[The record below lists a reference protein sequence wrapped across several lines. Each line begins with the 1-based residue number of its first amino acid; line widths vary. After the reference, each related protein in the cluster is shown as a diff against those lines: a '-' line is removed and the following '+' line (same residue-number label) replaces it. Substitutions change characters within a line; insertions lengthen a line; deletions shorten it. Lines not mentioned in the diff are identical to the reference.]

1 MVFIHFTLKKIIHTV
16 ETDKY
21 DIEYLV
27 ILKYLKQGLSLAI
40 EFKWIIIY
48 HKNRKITLCNVLKA
62 DESSFSLVTS

>member
-27 ILKYLKQGLSLAI
+27 ILKYLNW
-40 EFKWIIIY
+40 F
-48 HKNRKITLCNVLKA
+48 
-62 DESSFSLVTS
+62 